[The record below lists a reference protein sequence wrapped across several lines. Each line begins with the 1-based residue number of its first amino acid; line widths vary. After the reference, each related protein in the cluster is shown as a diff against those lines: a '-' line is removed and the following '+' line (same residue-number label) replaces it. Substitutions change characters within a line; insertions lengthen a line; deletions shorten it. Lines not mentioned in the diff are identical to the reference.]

1 MAKDVDDFAFKNTT
15 INEALVRDLA
25 GGAFI
30 AQQRNAVLVG
40 GPEPES

>member
-1 MAKDVDDFAFKNTT
+1 MSTT
-15 INEALVRDLA
+15 SRSRTLVNEALVRDLA

-40 GPEPES
+40 EPELES